1 MRQRNKLAKEVKEL
15 RQQVE
20 EKASKAAIIDG
31 QQAFFEDLNKVES
44 QVDRKRDEFL
54 MNEFKRLGDKIVA
67 ETTDLNIRV
76 EALEKQ
82 DREAKLKQMLD
93 QKLDKAEF
101 ANFVS
106 LLTEE
111 TIGPMQKEIDK
122 SKKDI
127 ICIEVS
133 IPSVCQRI
141 QALNLLVVFSPSLR
155 TSLKRSSSSRTTLR
169 RCESSWTICN
179 CSSTP
184 ARTPQPLLLFSILTK
199 VRSP

>member
-133 IPSVCQRI
+133 IPSVC
-141 QALNLLVVFSPSLR
+141 
-155 TSLKRSSSSRTTLR
+155 KRL
-169 RCESSWTICN
+169 
-179 CSSTP
+179 
-184 ARTPQPLLLFSILTK
+184 
-199 VRSP
+199 